1 LKEEQKYLLEE
12 FIFDLTEIP
21 SSDVLVNLDISKKDV
36 FKIHYE
42 LSEKLEFPLE
52 NILSQIIKVSVQNKR
67 NSDTDSLCIA
77 LNGLTWDY
85 KAKKVTSPLILIP
98 ISFKI
103 NKISQTIG
111 FNLDTENYIF
121 NPFIVNE
128 LKRSYDLIWE
138 FNEEKD
144 LYENLAIFTQ
154 FLNQNELEFT
164 IENFKFIGNF
174 HHHRYQIV
182 KDLEALKNQE
192 QNHLVKE
199 ILGEDFDNLTNI
211 KVLTDCN
218 LVSTDKDQLQVF
230 EKIKTG
236 NLLIQGP
243 PGTGKSQVLT
253 NLLAKL
259 LFAGKMNLVVSEKK
273 AALEVLVK
281 KLSQYNLDDFT
292 FISQGQIKSHDFIQ
306 KLKTTWDKLEIK
318 NEKQPK
324 NLLLSE
330 QLLAQLQ
337 LTIDK
342 MLSKNLIGGISLE
355 EFKNL
360 LKNHD
365 LQKVEY
371 STAVPEIKVW
381 LEQKS
386 AIEQL
391 YSIWGGFEKLHFLSQ
406 NALREHVQL
415 DQEIRQLKLQFEK
428 FAQKFEIETVGEL
441 IQIIRQIPRFQII
454 ENESYKKYASVFSSK
469 KDQNKFEKLKTKWI
483 TKEAEY
489 LLISSEEKNWLQK
502 PNISQIESW
511 KIQLTGTWWTKRK
524 AEKQIKTC
532 LKDKN
537 IVPQIAIENWLKY
550 LVLIEVIQKLK
561 EQFLIFGIERPAL
574 EIESI
579 SYIVKQLENEKSN
592 ELNHALSIDNNK
604 RKEAVLAA
612 NELQIFQQKIKNIFF
627 YDVEKITLKNLI
639 YLDKNIEA
647 IILQK
652 STLINF
658 NSNIYN
664 LLLSS
669 KSPEEITQKIL
680 KSHWVNFESKWP
692 ELAKFDGS
700 TLFEKIEKIIKSEQ
714 EEMFCFGKEIYYK
727 QTEKFQY
734 YNSILR
740 TPNGQLKPYEK
751 ALKSKLKIGKSIL
764 VKEFAKSKQHK
775 TIRELLNNEARI
787 WIEVLTPIWLSTPT
801 QVAVTFPMEQSLF
814 EWVIFDEASQIPL
827 SNALGSLQRAERAII
842 AGDEQQMSPSNY
854 FASAI
859 TGVDLLHQAN
869 YYYPKTTL
877 KHHYRSNHPAL
888 ISFSNRYFYQNELI
902 AYPSSTENKQPLNL
916 HFIENGRFIDRQ
928 NIAEAKAVADLIE
941 KSIDGIETLGIVAF
955 SEQQLECIWKELST
969 ATQQKINQNTV
980 QGKGFY
986 RALEQVQ
993 GDECDILIISLG
1005 YAKNEIGEFHKRFG
1019 PLNQKN
1025 GSKRLNVLLTR
1036 SKKSIHF
1043 FSSIKSKDLELST
1056 NESINLLRYYL
1067 IQLENET
1074 ENMPLKFP
1082 YDLQVKIKKNNQLL
1096 ISQITD
1102 KINDARELVT
1112 THDVLTKRGW
1122 KIQYE
1127 L

>member
-1 LKEEQKYLLEE
+1 MKEEQKYLLEE

-36 FKIHYE
+36 FKIFDE

-52 NILSQIIKVSVQNKR
+52 NTLSQIIKVAVQNKR
-67 NSDTDSLCIA
+67 NSDTESLCIA
-77 LNGLTWDY
+77 LNGLTWEY
-85 KAKKVTSPLILIP
+85 KGKIVTSPLILIP

-103 NKISQTIG
+103 NKITQKIG
-111 FNLDTENYIF
+111 FHLDIENFIV
-121 NPFIVNE
+121 NPFIVNQ
-128 LKRSYDLIWE
+128 LKRSYNLIWE
-138 FNEEKD
+138 SSEEKD
-144 LYENLAIFTQ
+144 FDENLEIFNQ

-199 ILGEDFDNLTNI
+199 ILGEDFDNQTNI
-211 KVLTDCN
+211 IALTDYN
-218 LVSTDKDQLQVF
+218 LVSIDKDQMQVF

-236 NLLIQGP
+236 NLVIQGP

-259 LFAGKMNLVVSEKK
+259 LYAGKMNLVVSEKK

-281 KLSQYNLDDFT
+281 KLSLFNLDDFT
-292 FISQGQIKSHDFIQ
+292 FISQGQVKSHDFIQ

-318 NEKQPK
+318 NEKLPK

-371 STAVPEIKVW
+371 SSAVPEIKVW

-406 NALREHVQL
+406 NALREHLQL
-415 DQEIRQLKLQFEK
+415 DQEIRQLRLQFEK

-441 IQIIRQIPRFQII
+441 VQIIRQIPRFQII
-454 ENESYKKYASVFSSK
+454 ENESYKKYASVFTSK
-469 KDQNKFEKLKTKWI
+469 KDQSKFEKIKNKWL
-483 TKEAEY
+483 TKEAEFN
-489 LLISSEEKNWLQK
+489 LISSEEKNWNEK
-502 PNISQIESW
+502 PNVSQIESW
-511 KIQLTGTWWTKRK
+511 KIQLASTWWIKRK
-524 AEKQIKTC
+524 AEKQIKNC
-532 LKDKN
+532 LKNKDV
-537 IVPQIAIENWLKY
+537 VPQIAIENWLKY
-550 LVLIEVIQKLK
+550 LSISEEIQKLK
-561 EQFLIFGIERPAL
+561 EQFLSFGIERPEL

-579 SYIVKQLENEKSN
+579 SYIVKQLENEKANELNQALLIGESKRKQAILASN
-592 ELNHALSIDNNK
+592 ELQTFH
-604 RKEAVLAA
+604 
-612 NELQIFQQKIKNIFF
+612 QKIKNVLNN
-627 YDVEKITLKNLI
+627 DLQKITIKNLI
-639 YLDKNIEA
+639 DLEEKIEE
-647 IILQK
+647 IILQRNV
-652 STLINF
+652 LINF

-664 LLLSS
+664 LILTSE
-669 KSPEEITQKIL
+669 SPQIIAEKIL
-680 KSHWVNFESKWP
+680 KSHWVNFESNWP
-692 ELAKFDGS
+692 ELAKFNGD
-700 TLFEKIEKIIKSEQ
+700 TLLEKIEKIIQSEQ
-714 EEMFCFGKEIYYK
+714 EEMFLFGKEIYF
-727 QTEKFQY
+727 QQAQKFEQL
-734 YNSILR
+734 NSILR
-740 TPNGQLKPYEK
+740 TTSAKLKPEEK
-751 ALKSKLKIGKSIL
+751 VLKAKLKIGKSIL

-775 TIRELLNNEARI
+775 TIRELLNSEARV
-787 WIEVLTPIWLSTPT
+787 WIEVLTPIWLSTPA
-801 QVAVTFPMEQSLF
+801 QVAVTFPMEKSLF
-814 EWVIFDEASQIPL
+814 DWVIFDEASQIHL
-827 SNALGSLQRAERAII
+827 SNALGSLQRSKRGII
-842 AGDEQQMSPSNY
+842 AGDDQQMSPSNY
-854 FASAI
+854 FASSI

-916 HFIENGRFIDRQ
+916 HFIENGQFIDRQ
-928 NIAEAKAVADLIE
+928 NMEEAKAVAALIE
-941 KSIDGIETLGIVAF
+941 KSIDGKDALGIVAF
-955 SEQQLECIWKELST
+955 SEQQLDCIWKELSAT
-969 ATQQKINQNTV
+969 TQQKINQNIE
-980 QGKGFY
+980 QGKGFF

-993 GDECDILIISLG
+993 GDECDTLIISFA

-1019 PLNQKN
+1019 PLNQKS

-1036 SKKSIHF
+1036 AKKSIHF
-1043 FSSIKSKDLELST
+1043 FSSITSKDLKLST

-1067 IQLENET
+1067 IQLESENENKT
-1074 ENMPLKFP
+1074 LEFP
-1082 YDLQVKIKKNNQLL
+1082 YDLEVKIEKNNQLL
-1096 ISQITD
+1096 ISQVTN

-1122 KIQYE
+1122 KIKYE
-1127 L
+1127 F

>member
-1 LKEEQKYLLEE
+1 MRENQKYQLED

-21 SSDVLVNLDISKKDV
+21 SSDILVNLDFTRKDI
-36 FKIHYE
+36 FEINQE
-42 LSEKLEFPLE
+42 LNQKLEFPLE
-52 NILSQIIKVSVQNKR
+52 NSLSNILKISVQNKR
-67 NSDTDSLCIA
+67 VSDTDSLCFV
-77 LNGLTWDY
+77 LNGLNWEY
-85 KAKKVTSPLILIP
+85 KGKKVTSPLLLIP
-98 ISFKI
+98 ITFKI
-103 NKISQTIG
+103 NKIKQTVS
-111 FNLDTENYIF
+111 FHLDAENFIF
-121 NPFIVNE
+121 NPFIINE
-128 LKRSYDLIWE
+128 LKRKYELIWE
-138 FNEEKD
+138 ITEEAD
-144 LYENLAIFTQ
+144 FDENVAIFTQ

-164 IENFKFIGNF
+164 VENFKYIGNF

-192 QNHLVKE
+192 KNHLLKE
-199 ILGEDFDNLTNI
+199 ILGEDFENQVKIKTLTNY
-211 KVLTDCN
+211 N
-218 LVSTDKDQLQVF
+218 LVSIDKDQLQVF

-236 NLLIQGP
+236 NLVIQGP

-318 NEKQPK
+318 NEKLPK
-324 NLLLSE
+324 NLVLSE

-355 EFKNL
+355 AFKNL
-360 LKNHD
+360 LKNND
-365 LQKVEY
+365 LERVEY
-371 STAVPEIKVW
+371 SSAVPEIKVW

-391 YSIWGGFEKLHFLSQ
+391 YSIWGGFDKIHFLNQ
-406 NALREHVQL
+406 NALREYLHL

-441 IQIIRQIPRFQII
+441 VQIIRQIPRFQII
-454 ENESYKKYASVFSSK
+454 ENESYKKYASVFTSK

-489 LLISSEEKNWLQK
+489 LLISSEEKNWLEK

-511 KIQLTGTWWTKRK
+511 KSQLTGTWWTKRK

-532 LKDKN
+532 LKNKN
-537 IVPQIAIENWLKY
+537 IVPQIAIENWLKC
-550 LVLIEVIQKLK
+550 LVLAEEIQKLK
-561 EQFLIFGIERPAL
+561 EQFLNFGIERPAL

-592 ELNHALSIDNNK
+592 ELNLALSIDNNK
-604 RKEAVLAA
+604 RREAILAA
-612 NELQIFQQKIKNIFF
+612 NELQNFHQKIKNILF
-627 YDVEKITLKNLI
+627 YDVEKITLKDLI
-639 YLDKNIEA
+639 HLEQNIED

-652 STLINF
+652 NTLIYL
-658 NSNIYN
+658 NSNIYRLITTSN
-664 LLLSS
+664 
-669 KSPEEITQKIL
+669 SPEEIARKIL

-692 ELAKFDGS
+692 ELAKFDAD
-700 TLFEKIEKIIKSEQ
+700 TLLEKIEKIIQSEQ
-714 EEMFCFGKEIYYK
+714 EEMFLFGKEIYFQ
-727 QTEKFQY
+727 QTQKFEQL
-734 YNSILR
+734 NSILR
-740 TPNGQLKPYEK
+740 TASGKLKPEEK
-751 ALKSKLKIGKSIL
+751 ALKAKLKIGKSIL

-775 TIRELLNNEARI
+775 TIRELLNSEARV
-787 WIEVLTPIWLSTPT
+787 WIEVLTPIWLSTPA

-827 SNALGSLQRAERAII
+827 SNALGSLQRAERTII

-902 AYPSSTENKQPLNL
+902 AYPSSAENKQPLNL

-928 NIAEAKAVADLIE
+928 NVEEAKAVADLIE
-941 KSIDGIETLGIVAF
+941 KSIDVKETLGIVAF

-969 ATQQKINQNTV
+969 ATQQKINQNTAE
-980 QGKGFY
+980 GKGFY

-1043 FSSIKSKDLELST
+1043 FSSITSKDLELST

-1067 IQLENET
+1067 IQLENEI

-1082 YDLQVKIKKNNQLL
+1082 YDLQVKIKKNNQLS
-1096 ISQITD
+1096 ISQVTD

>member
-36 FKIHYE
+36 FKIFDE
-42 LSEKLEFPLE
+42 LREKLEFPLE
-52 NILSQIIKVSVQNKR
+52 NTLSQIIKVAVQNKR

-77 LNGLTWDY
+77 LNGLTWEY
-85 KAKKVTSPLILIP
+85 KGKNVTSPLILIP

-103 NKISQTIG
+103 NKINQKIG
-111 FNLDTENYIF
+111 FHLDIENYIF
-121 NPFIVNE
+121 NPFIVNQ
-128 LKRSYDLIWE
+128 LKRSYNLIWE
-138 FNEEKD
+138 SSEEKD
-144 LYENLAIFTQ
+144 FDENLEIFNQ
-154 FLNQNELEFT
+154 FLNQNELVFN

-199 ILGEDFDNLTNI
+199 ILGEDFDNQTNI
-211 KVLTDCN
+211 KALTDYN
-218 LVSTDKDQLQVF
+218 LVSIDKDQLQVF

-236 NLLIQGP
+236 NLVIQGP

-259 LFAGKMNLVVSEKK
+259 LYAGKMNLVVSEKK

-281 KLSQYNLDDFT
+281 KLSLFNLDDFT
-292 FISQGQIKSHDFIQ
+292 FISQGQVKSHDFIQ

-318 NEKQPK
+318 NEKLPK

-360 LKNHD
+360 LKNHN

-371 STAVPEIKVW
+371 SSAVPEIKVW

-550 LVLIEVIQKLK
+550 LVLIEDIQKLK

-592 ELNHALSIDNNK
+592 ELNQALLIGESK
-604 RKEAVLAA
+604 RKQAILAS
-612 NELQIFQQKIKNIFF
+612 NELQTFHQKIKNVLNN
-627 YDVEKITLKNLI
+627 DLQKITLKNLI
-639 YLDKNIEA
+639 DLEEKIEE
-647 IILQK
+647 IILQRNV
-652 STLINF
+652 LINF

-664 LLLSS
+664 LILTSE
-669 KSPEEITQKIL
+669 SPQIIAEKIL
-680 KSHWVNFESKWP
+680 KSHWVNFESNWP
-692 ELAKFDGS
+692 ELAKFNGD
-700 TLFEKIEKIIKSEQ
+700 TLLEKIEKIIQSEQ
-714 EEMFCFGKEIYYK
+714 EEMFLFGKEIYF
-727 QTEKFQY
+727 QQAQKFEQL
-734 YNSILR
+734 NSILR
-740 TPNGQLKPYEK
+740 TTSAKLKPEEK
-751 ALKSKLKIGKSIL
+751 VLKAKLKIGKSIL

-775 TIRELLNNEARI
+775 TIRELLNSEARV
-787 WIEVLTPIWLSTPT
+787 WIEVLTPIWLSTPA
-801 QVAVTFPMEQSLF
+801 QVAVTFPMEKSLF
-814 EWVIFDEASQIPL
+814 DWVIFDEASQIPL
-827 SNALGSLQRAERAII
+827 SNALGALQRSKRGII
-842 AGDEQQMSPSNY
+842 AGDEQQMSQSNY
-854 FASAI
+854 FTSAN

-928 NIAEAKAVADLIE
+928 NMEEAKAVAALIE
-941 KSIDGIETLGIVAF
+941 KSIDGKDALGIVAF
-955 SEQQLECIWKELST
+955 SEQQLDCIWKELSAT
-969 ATQQKINQNTV
+969 TQQKINQNIE
-980 QGKGFY
+980 QGKGFF

-993 GDECDILIISLG
+993 GDECDTLIISFA

-1019 PLNQKN
+1019 PLNQKS

-1036 SKKSIHF
+1036 AKKSIHF
-1043 FSSIKSKDLELST
+1043 FSSITSKDLKLST

-1067 IQLENET
+1067 IQLESENENKT
-1074 ENMPLKFP
+1074 LEFP
-1082 YDLQVKIKKNNQLL
+1082 YDLEVKIEKNNQLL
-1096 ISQITD
+1096 ISQVTN

-1122 KIQYE
+1122 KIKYE
-1127 L
+1127 F

>member
-1 LKEEQKYLLEE
+1 MKEEQKYLLEE

-21 SSDVLVNLDISKKDV
+21 SSDVLVNLDISKKDL
-36 FKIHYE
+36 FKINDE
-42 LSEKLEFPLE
+42 LSEKLEFSFE
-52 NILSQIIKVSVQNKR
+52 KTLSQIIKIAVQNKR
-67 NSDTDSLCIA
+67 NSDTESLCIA
-77 LNGLTWDY
+77 LNGLTWEY
-85 KAKKVTSPLILIP
+85 KGKIVTSPLILIP

-103 NKISQTIG
+103 NKINQKIG
-111 FNLDTENYIF
+111 FHLDIENYIF

-138 FNEEKD
+138 SSEEKD
-144 LYENLAIFTQ
+144 IVENLEIFNQ
-154 FLNQNELEFT
+154 FLNQNELKFT
-164 IENFKFIGNF
+164 IENFKYVGNF

-182 KDLEALKNQE
+182 KDLEALKNLE

-199 ILGEDFDNLTNI
+199 ILGEDFDNQTNI
-211 KVLTDCN
+211 KALTDYN
-218 LVSTDKDQLQVF
+218 LVSIDKDQLQVF

-236 NLLIQGP
+236 NLVIQGP

-292 FISQGQIKSHDFIQ
+292 FISQGQVKSHDFIL
-306 KLKTTWDKLEIK
+306 KLKNTWDKLE
-318 NEKQPK
+318 NTSEKQAK

-360 LKNHD
+360 LKNYD
-365 LQKVEY
+365 LQNVEY
-371 STAVPEIKVW
+371 SSAVPEIKVW

-406 NALREHVQL
+406 NALREHLQL
-415 DQEIRQLKLQFEK
+415 DQEIRQLRLQFEK

-441 IQIIRQIPRFQII
+441 VQIIRQIPRFQII
-454 ENESYKKYASVFSSK
+454 ENESYKKYASVFTSK
-469 KDQNKFEKLKTKWI
+469 KDQNKFEKIKNKWI
-483 TKEAEY
+483 TKEAEFNV
-489 LLISSEEKNWLQK
+489 ISSEEKNWNEK
-502 PNISQIESW
+502 PNISQVESW
-511 KIQLTGTWWTKRK
+511 KIQLASTWWTKRK
-524 AEKQIKTC
+524 AEKQIKNC
-532 LKDKN
+532 LQNQN
-537 IVPQIAIENWLKY
+537 IVPQFAIENWLKY
-550 LVLIEVIQKLK
+550 LSISEEIQKLK
-561 EQFLIFGIERPAL
+561 EQFLNFGIERPAL
-574 EIESI
+574 EIESV

-592 ELNHALSIDNNK
+592 ELNLALSIDNNK
-604 RKEAVLAA
+604 RREAILAA
-612 NELQIFQQKIKNIFF
+612 NELQNFHQKIKNILF
-627 YDVEKITLKNLI
+627 YDVEKITLKDLI
-639 YLDKNIEA
+639 HLDQNIEA

-652 STLINF
+652 NTLINL
-658 NSNIYN
+658 NSNIYRLITASN
-664 LLLSS
+664 SS
-669 KSPEEITQKIL
+669 EEIDRKIL
-680 KSHWVNFESKWP
+680 KSHWVNFESQWP
-692 ELAKFDGS
+692 ELAKFDAD
-700 TLFEKIEKIIKSEQ
+700 TLLEKIEKIIQSEQ
-714 EEMFCFGKEIYYK
+714 EEMFLFGKEIYF
-727 QTEKFQY
+727 QQAQKFEQL
-734 YNSILR
+734 NSILR
-740 TPNGQLKPYEK
+740 TASGKLKPEEK
-751 ALKSKLKIGKSIL
+751 ELKANLKTGKSIL

-775 TIRELLNNEARI
+775 TIRELLNSEARV
-787 WIEVLTPIWLSTPT
+787 WIEVLTPIWLSTT
-801 QVAVTFPMEQSLF
+801 GQVAVTFPMEQSLF
-814 EWVIFDEASQIPL
+814 DWVIFDEASQIPL
-827 SNALGSLQRAERAII
+827 SNALGSLQRAEKAII

-877 KHHYRSNHPAL
+877 KHHYRSNNPAL

-928 NIAEAKAVADLIE
+928 NMEEAKAAANLIE
-941 KSIDGIETLGIVAF
+941 KSIDGKETLGIVAF
-955 SEQQLECIWKELST
+955 SEQQLDCIWKELSAT
-969 ATQQKINQNTV
+969 TQQKINQNIE
-980 QGKGFY
+980 QGLGFF

-993 GDECDILIISLG
+993 GDECDTLIISFG

-1036 SKKSIHF
+1036 AKKSIHF
-1043 FSSIKSKDLELST
+1043 FSSITSKDLELST

-1067 IQLENET
+1067 IQLESENENKT
-1074 ENMPLKFP
+1074 LKFP
-1082 YDLQVKIKKNNQLL
+1082 YDLEVKIEKNNRLL
-1096 ISQITD
+1096 ISQITN

-1122 KIQYE
+1122 KIKYE
-1127 L
+1127 F

>member
-21 SSDVLVNLDISKKDV
+21 SSDVLVNLDISKKDL
-36 FKIHYE
+36 FRINNE

-52 NILSQIIKVSVQNKR
+52 NTLSQIIKVAVQNKR

-77 LNGLTWDY
+77 LNGLTWEY
-85 KAKKVTSPLILIP
+85 KGKNVTSPLILIP

-103 NKISQTIG
+103 NKINQKIS
-111 FNLDTENYIF
+111 FNLDIKNYIF
-121 NPFIVNE
+121 NPFIVNQ
-128 LKRSYDLIWE
+128 LKRSYNLIWE
-138 FNEEKD
+138 SSEEKYID
-144 LYENLAIFTQ
+144 EILEIFNQ

-164 IENFKFIGNF
+164 IENFKYVGNF

-199 ILGEDFDNLTNI
+199 ILGEDFENQTNI
-211 KVLTDCN
+211 KALTDFN
-218 LVSTDKDQLQVF
+218 LVSIDKDQLQVF

-236 NLLIQGP
+236 NLVIQGP

-292 FISQGQIKSHDFIQ
+292 FISQGQVKSHDFIL
-306 KLKTTWDKLEIK
+306 KLKNTWDKLESTS
-318 NEKQPK
+318 EKQAK

-365 LQKVEY
+365 LENVEY
-371 STAVPEIKVW
+371 SSAVPEIKVW

-406 NALREHVQL
+406 NALREHLQL
-415 DQEIRQLKLQFEK
+415 DQEIRQLRLQFEK

-441 IQIIRQIPRFQII
+441 VQIIRQIPRFQII
-454 ENESYKKYASVFSSK
+454 ENESYKKYASVFASK

-483 TKEAEY
+483 TKEAEFN
-489 LLISSEEKNWLQK
+489 LVSSEKKNWNEK
-502 PNISQIESW
+502 PNSSQIESW
-511 KIQLTGTWWTKRK
+511 KIQLVGNWWTKRK
-524 AEKQIKTC
+524 AEKQIKHC
-532 LKDKN
+532 LQNKN
-537 IVPQIAIENWLKY
+537 IVPLIAIENWLKY
-550 LVLIEVIQKLK
+550 LSISEEIQKLK
-561 EQFLIFGIERPAL
+561 EQFLSFGIERPEL

-592 ELNHALSIDNNK
+592 ELNQALLIGESK
-604 RKEAVLAA
+604 RKQAILAS
-612 NELQIFQQKIKNIFF
+612 NELQTFHQKIKNVLNN
-627 YDVEKITLKNLI
+627 DLQKITIKNLI
-639 YLDKNIEA
+639 DLEEKIEE
-647 IILQK
+647 IILQRNV
-652 STLINF
+652 LINF

-664 LLLSS
+664 LILTSE
-669 KSPEEITQKIL
+669 SPQIIAEKIL
-680 KSHWVNFESKWP
+680 KSHWVNFESNWP
-692 ELAKFDGS
+692 ELAKFDGDS
-700 TLFEKIEKIIKSEQ
+700 LLKKIEKIIQSEQ
-714 EEMFCFGKEIYYK
+714 EEMFLFGKEIYF
-727 QTEKFQY
+727 QQAQKFEQL
-734 YNSILR
+734 NSILR
-740 TPNGQLKPYEK
+740 TATAKLKPEEK
-751 ALKSKLKIGKSIL
+751 VLKAKLKIGKSIL

-775 TIRELLNNEARI
+775 TIRELLNSEARV
-787 WIEVLTPIWLSTPT
+787 WVEVLTPIWLSTPA

-814 EWVIFDEASQIPL
+814 DWIIFDEASQIPL

-854 FASAI
+854 FTSAI

-928 NIAEAKAVADLIE
+928 NMEEAKGVAALIE
-941 KSIDGIETLGIVAF
+941 KSIDGKDALGIVAF
-955 SEQQLECIWKELST
+955 SEQQLDCIWKELSAT
-969 ATQQKINQNTV
+969 TQQKISQNTD
-980 QGKGFY
+980 QGKGLF

-993 GDECDILIISLG
+993 GDECDTLIISFG
-1005 YAKNEIGEFHKRFG
+1005 YAENEIGEFHKRFG

-1036 SKKSIHF
+1036 AKKSIHF
-1043 FSSIKSKDLELST
+1043 FSSITSKDLELST

-1067 IQLENET
+1067 IQLEGENENAT
-1074 ENMPLKFP
+1074 LKFP
-1082 YDLQVKIKKNNQLL
+1082 YDFEVKIEKNNQLL
-1096 ISQITD
+1096 ISQVTNKIT
-1102 KINDARELVT
+1102 DARELVT

-1122 KIQYE
+1122 KIKYE
-1127 L
+1127 F

>member
-1 LKEEQKYLLEE
+1 LKEDQKYLLEE
-12 FIFDLTEIP
+12 FIFSLTEIP

-36 FKIHYE
+36 FKINDE
-42 LSEKLEFPLE
+42 LSEKIEFALE
-52 NILSQIIKVSVQNKR
+52 NTLSQIIKVAVQNKR

-77 LNGLTWDY
+77 LNGLTWEY
-85 KAKKVTSPLILIP
+85 KGKKVTSPLFLIP
-98 ISFKI
+98 ITFKI
-103 NKISQTIG
+103 NKINQTVF
-111 FNLDTENYIF
+111 FNIDLENYFI

-128 LKRSYDLIWE
+128 LQRSYNLTLE
-138 FNEEKD
+138 LNET
-144 LYENLAIFTQ
+144 ENLAEKLEFIHQ
-154 FLNQNELEFT
+154 FLQKNEFEFT
-164 IENFKFIGNF
+164 IEKYNFLGNF

-199 ILGEDFDNLTNI
+199 ILGEDFDNQTKIKALTNY
-211 KVLTDCN
+211 N
-218 LVSTDKDQLQVF
+218 LVSVDKDQLQVF

-236 NLLIQGP
+236 NLVIQGP

-281 KLSQYNLDDFT
+281 KLSQFNLDDFT
-292 FISQGQIKSHDFIQ
+292 FISQGQVKSHDFIL
-306 KLKTTWDKLEIK
+306 KLKNTWDKLEIK
-318 NEKQPK
+318 TEKQPK
-324 NLLLSE
+324 NLQLSE

-342 MLSKNLIGGISLE
+342 MLSKNLIGGVSLE

-360 LKNHD
+360 LQNYD
-365 LQKVEY
+365 LENIPY
-371 STAVPEIKVW
+371 SSAVPEITTW

-391 YSIWGGFEKLHFLSQ
+391 YSVWGGFEKLNFLSQ
-406 NALREHVQL
+406 NALREYSQL
-415 DQEIRQLKLQFEK
+415 DQEITQLKFQFEK
-428 FAQKFEIETVGEL
+428 FSQKFEIETIGEL

-454 ENESYKKYASVFSSK
+454 ENESYKKYATIFSSK
-469 KDQNKFEKLKTKWI
+469 KDQNKFEKLKNKWI
-483 TKEAEY
+483 IKEAEFAQ
-489 LLISSEEKNWLQK
+489 ISSEENNWNDK
-502 PNISQIESW
+502 PNASQIESW
-511 KIQLTGTWWTKRK
+511 KIHIGRSWWNKRK
-524 AEKQIKTC
+524 AEKQIKNC
-532 LKDKN
+532 LTNKE

-550 LVLIEVIQKLK
+550 LSISEEMRNINEALLN
-561 EQFLIFGIERPAL
+561 FGIERPAL

-579 SYIVKQLENEKSN
+579 SYIIKQLEKEKLNEINQAFLVTES
-592 ELNHALSIDNNK
+592 K
-604 RKEAVLAA
+604 RKEAILAS
-612 NELQIFQQKIKNIFF
+612 NELQSF
-627 YDVEKITLKNLI
+627 YQNMKTVFNCDLEKITLKNLTD
-639 YLDKNIEA
+639 LDLNIEE

-652 STLINF
+652 NTIIQF
-658 NSNIYN
+658 NSDIYN
-664 LLLSS
+664 LISSS
-669 KSPEEITQKIL
+669 KSPQNIAEIIL

-692 ELAKFDGS
+692 ELAKFDGKG
-700 TLFEKIEKIIKSEQ
+700 LLDKIEKIIQSEHD
-714 EEMFCFGKEIYYK
+714 EMRSFGKEIYH
-727 QTEKFQY
+727 QQSEKFQQM
-734 YNSILR
+734 NAVLR
-740 TPNGQLKPYEK
+740 TTSGKLKTEEK

-775 TIRELLNNEARI
+775 TIRELLNSEARV

-801 QVAVTFPMEQSLF
+801 QVAVTFPMEKSLF
-814 EWVIFDEASQIPL
+814 DWVIFDEASQIPL

-902 AYPSSTENKQPLNL
+902 AYPSATENENPLNL
-916 HFIENGRFIDRQ
+916 QFIENGRFIDRQ
-928 NIAEAKAVADLIE
+928 NVEEAKAVAALIE
-941 KSIDGIETLGIVAF
+941 KSIDGKEALGIVAF
-955 SEQQLECIWKELST
+955 SEQQLDCIWKELSAT
-969 ATQQKINQNTV
+969 TQQKINQNTE
-980 QGKGFY
+980 QGKGFF

-993 GDECDILIISLG
+993 GDECDTLIISFG

-1036 SKKSIHF
+1036 AKKSIHF
-1043 FSSIKSKDLELST
+1043 FSSINAKDLELST

-1067 IQLENET
+1067 IQLESENEKAA
-1074 ENMPLKFP
+1074 LKFP
-1082 YDLQVKIKKNNQLL
+1082 YDLQAKIEKNNQLL
-1096 ISQITD
+1096 ISQITN
-1102 KINDARELVT
+1102 KICDARELVT
-1112 THDVLTKRGW
+1112 THDVLSNRGW
-1122 KIQYE
+1122 KISYQF
-1127 L
+1127 